1 MPMSAHGVS
10 KSRSMGRS
18 QRGFTLIEI
27 MVVMVIVGI
36 TLALVSVNFNQD
48 DSKVL
53 NEEANRLAALLE
65 HAQSEA
71 MITGKP
77 VAWSAQL
84 GKYQFWQRG
93 KDGKWDE
100 PSSDEI
106 LRERTFPI
114 AIEWGEIR
122 VAGNSVKLD
131 ERLVFLAGGLNPP
144 FEMKIRYRD
153 RQLNIRG
160 AATGQVTVDDKA

>member
-1 MPMSAHGVS
+1 MPTSAHGVIKLS
-10 KSRSMGRS
+10 DMDRS

-36 TLALVSVNFNQD
+36 TLTLVSVNFSQD

-53 NEEANRLAALLE
+53 GEEANRLGALLE
-65 HAQSEA
+65 HAQNEA

-77 VAWSAQL
+77 VAWSAQP
-84 GKYQFWQRG
+84 GKYQFWQLG

-114 AIEWGEIR
+114 AIEWGEIK
-122 VAGNSVKLD
+122 VAGNTIKLD

-144 FEMKIRYRD
+144 FEMKIKYRD

-160 AATGQVTVDDKA
+160 TATGQVTVDDKA